1 MRILKAGRDTVIYI
15 KESSHNAINWFTN
28 RNITD
33 QKETAWKSQSNEKQ
47 GSKNK
52 TTLSARLSFKI
63 EVEMKIFPE
72 KNNTSVQEML
82 KGLL

>member
-1 MRILKAGRDTVIYI
+1 M
-15 KESSHNAINWFTN
+15 
-28 RNITD
+28 
-33 QKETAWKSQSNEKQ
+33 AWKSQSNEKQ

-52 TTLSARLSFKI
+52 TTLSARVSFKI

-72 KNNTSVQEML
+72 KNNPSVQEML